1 MHHILKWFLS
11 GLLCLLCW
19 LGFPLFGQPISW
31 AEPSTLAVSAE
42 QRAPDETTRL
52 YDVIPDWSQFSFDD
66 FGAIATSGEMK
77 PLKRSWTSG
86 QSITSVLNLG
96 DLADS
101 LSPQDFSWSQIG
113 QLSQVNLN
121 QVSADSF
128 PLLTTQKVS
137 TLVEVVPQL
146 GEFSLNEVLPL
157 KTLFLTQNLP
167 ESAMSTPLSGLMA
180 QFPDFAS
187 SSLSQLPK
195 DQVASMN
202 LADIPNIDIPQLQA
216 FDGWQTQT
224 IAQVPGLSQV
234 PLSSFPNP
242 LATIGSIVAR
252 IDMVYSPAEN
262 KRHNTISGS
271 DVVGFEARCPDDGIL
286 TKPADSPVTPAKCA
300 YIELDDL
307 ENQGRKMQGAFEGKQ
322 WISGKYQ
329 EVRGGHG
336 ALANTPGMTFDPGYE
351 PTGRHP
357 FGQFFKQ
364 VIWEPDETTD
374 QTSSFLF
381 FRFCDATLGCT
392 PYNQFSVPFL
402 TYPVNSLIF
411 VGALNDV
418 GGASP
423 INSSGGGESGDTTR
437 APPIAR
443 SNPPCVQGVGGSNLA
458 DAIAAVESQGS
469 GDYQAIGSYTCDEN
483 GLCGVALGRYQTMS
497 YKESVQAIV
506 SSKPGG
512 AAWLESV
519 RQGVPPTQ
527 ADLLRYYPQ
536 EAQEQVYNLELSQL
550 TQAAATETDPTTG
563 QRFTGDRLIE
573 RVAQMWYGGPAVG
586 IDSTKRDQNGA
597 LTVFD
602 YGVKARQIYQ
612 SASKGQQPVNCSSA
626 ATLAVSA
633 EQRAQGDGKASG
645 TLTNP
650 SPGSVLTSPYGVP
663 RGDHDHSGIDL
674 AGNRGDPVLAADGGK
689 IGLVGWDAGGYGN
702 FIVVDHGNGTLTL
715 YGHLD
720 SVSVKEGQSVF
731 SGQTIGA
738 QGSTGRSSG
747 PHLHFEVI
755 KDATPGDPR
764 SGRTVDPAPYLN
776 L

>member
-1 MHHILKWFLS
+1 MKRSTAWRWLLS
-11 GLLCLLCW
+11 CLLCLLFW
-19 LGFPLFGQPISW
+19 LGLLFFEQPIAW
-31 AEPSTLAVSAE
+31 AEPQTLAVSAE
-42 QRAPDETTRL
+42 QRAPNETTRL
-52 YDVIPDWSQFSFDD
+52 YDVIPNWSQFSFDD

-77 PLKRSWTSG
+77 PLKRSWNAG
-86 QSITSVLNLG
+86 ESITSVLNLD
-96 DLADS
+96 DLAGS
-101 LSPQDFSWSQIG
+101 LDPQDFSWSQIG
-113 QLSQVNLN
+113 QLSQVALS
-121 QVSADSF
+121 QVSASSF

-137 TLVEVVPQL
+137 TLVEVVPRL
-146 GEFSLNEVLPL
+146 GEFSLNEVQPL
-157 KTLFLTQNLP
+157 KTLFLNQNLP
-167 ESAMSTPLSGLMA
+167 ESAIDQPLSELIA
-180 QFPDFAS
+180 QFPDFAG
-187 SSLSQLPK
+187 SSLSTLPK
-195 DQVASMN
+195 DQLASLN

-216 FDGWQTQT
+216 FEGWQSQT

-242 LATIGSIVAR
+242 LATIGNVVAR
-252 IDMVYSPAEN
+252 IDMVYGPAEN

-286 TKPADSPVTPAKCA
+286 TEPADAPVTPAKCA

-357 FGQFFKQ
+357 FGPFFKQ

-411 VGALNDV
+411 IGALNDA
-418 GGASP
+418 GGAAP
-423 INSSGGGESGDTTR
+423 VNSSGGGESGMTR

-506 SSKPGG
+506 GSKPGG

-536 EAQEQVYNLELSQL
+536 AAQEQVYNLELSQL
-550 TQAAATETDPTTG
+550 TQAAAQETDPTTG
-563 QRFTGDRLIE
+563 QPFTGDRLIE
-573 RVAQMWYGGPAVG
+573 RVAQMWYGGSGVG

-612 SASKGQQPVNCSSA
+612 SGSKGQQPVNCSSS
-626 ATLAVSA
+626 TI
-633 EQRAQGDGKASG
+633 AQGDGKASG
-645 TLTNP
+645 TLRNPVPGAPLTSDFGERP
-650 SPGSVLTSPYGVP
+650 SPCQGCSKYHQGIDFGVP
-663 RGDHDHSGIDL
+663 DGT
-674 AGNRGDPVLAADGGK
+674 PVGAADGGK
-689 IGLVGWDAGGYGN
+689 VVYASYLQGYGN
-702 FIVVDHGNGTLTL
+702 TVFVDHGNGLITQ
-715 YGHLD
+715 YSHLEQFKVNVGD
-720 SVSVKEGQSVF
+720 SVSQGQNIAL
-731 SGQTIGA
+731 SGHSGL
-738 QGSTGRSSG
+738 GSG
-747 PHLHFEVI
+747 PHLHFGVLTGTTNGNI
-755 KDATPGDPR
+755 YSGDYD
-764 SGRTVDPAPYLN
+764 DPEKYLKP
-776 L
+776 